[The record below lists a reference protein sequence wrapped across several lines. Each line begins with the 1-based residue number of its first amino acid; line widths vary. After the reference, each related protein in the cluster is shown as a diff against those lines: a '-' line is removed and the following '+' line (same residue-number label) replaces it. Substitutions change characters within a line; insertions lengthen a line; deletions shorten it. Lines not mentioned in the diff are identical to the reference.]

1 LSEQIF
7 SNFLISDS
15 GCIGVNVSTLPAQG
29 IELTIPKEISVL
41 AVMLHSSSLAEALKH
56 PEVHKAYLEKVAPE
70 RARKEIEN
78 VVFEKD
84 FRVKIM
90 HKYIDNRVLFK
101 LISNYRKSILE
112 N

>member
-1 LSEQIF
+1 MKSIKVL
-7 SNFLISDS
+7 LI
-15 GCIGVNVSTLPAQG
+15 L
-29 IELTIPKEISVL
+29 LTILSYASCNQNSINEQK
-41 AVMLHSSSLAEALKH
+41 ALNS
-56 PEVHKAYLEKVAPE
+56 
-70 RARKEIEN
+70 ARKEIEN